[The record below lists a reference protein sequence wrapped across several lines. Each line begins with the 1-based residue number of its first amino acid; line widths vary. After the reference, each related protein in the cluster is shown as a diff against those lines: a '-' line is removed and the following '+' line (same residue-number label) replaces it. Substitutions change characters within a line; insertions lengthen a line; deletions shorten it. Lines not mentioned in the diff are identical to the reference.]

1 MDALLLKTVQVSPN
15 KHPLNGL
22 GLSQSDPPLYHL
34 LVGLNDQL
42 HQSHMD
48 RGVSRDIQI

>member
-1 MDALLLKTVQVSPN
+1 MDALLLKTEQVSPN

-22 GLSQSDPPLYHL
+22 GLSQSDPSLYHL
-34 LVGLNDQL
+34 LIGLNDQL